1 MTSDISLSEWPA
13 DISAREVAKILRPY
27 ITATADDMVRE
38 IRAQIPEFAR
48 PSDDTYDKAVRLSVE
63 QALARFL
70 DLLDG
75 RGDVRDSWRD
85 FYRAIG
91 AGEMREGRS
100 LDALHAAMRLGA
112 RVAWRRLIDFAEE
125 TALPTRVLGTL
136 AETTF
141 QHLDAIASAAAE
153 GYAQAQVAVVGEL
166 DRRRRRLLELLL
178 ADPPAAPEAIAAA
191 AASARWREPALL
203 AVVVFDEQSAA
214 EHPPPMFPPEV
225 LVNLERQEPAL
236 ILPGPDGGVAAQ
248 AFLRGVGNR
257 RAAVGPAVA
266 PRDVLTSL
274 RWARQA
280 LLLAQRGLLHSG
292 PIVWCHRHLGTL
304 VLFRDEHLLTELAR
318 LRLAPLDHVRA
329 SQRSALA
336 ETLLA
341 WLKLDRNANDV
352 AATLHVH
359 PQTVRYRLRTLQRLF
374 GDQLGDP
381 ESRFELEIA
390 LRARA
395 LLASPAALDND

>member
-1 MTSDISLSEWPA
+1 VTPDIPPPDWPSDL
-13 DISAREVAKILRPY
+13 SARKVAEILRPY
-27 ITATADDMVRE
+27 IDPTADEMVRE

-48 PSDDTYDKAVRLSVE
+48 PANDTYDRTVRLSVE
-63 QALARFL
+63 QALNRFL

-75 RGDVRDSWRD
+75 RDDITDGWRD
-85 FYRAIG
+85 MYRAIG

-100 LDALHAAMRLGA
+100 LESLHAAMRLGA
-112 RVAWRRLIDFAEE
+112 RVAWRRLIDFAEL
-125 TALPTRVLGTL
+125 TGLPTRVLGKL
-136 AETTF
+136 AEATF
-141 QHLDAIASAAAE
+141 QHLDDIAVAAAE
-153 GYAQAQVAVVGEL
+153 GYAQAQSAVAAEL
-166 DRRRRRLLELLL
+166 DRRRRRLLELML

-191 AASARWREPALL
+191 AALARWREPSQL
-203 AVVVFDEQSAA
+203 AVVVLDEQSVA

-225 LVNLERQEPAL
+225 LVNLERREPAL
-236 ILPGPDGGVAAQ
+236 IVPGPDGGPIARASIQ
-248 AFLRGVGNR
+248 SLGHR

-292 PIVWCHRHLGTL
+292 PMVWCHEHLGTL

-318 LRLAPLDHVRA
+318 RRLAPLDHVRA

-359 PQTVRYRLRTLQRLF
+359 PQTVRYRLRTLQQLF

-395 LLASPAALDND
+395 LLAAPR

>member
-1 MTSDISLSEWPA
+1 MTSDISVSEWSA

-27 ITATADDMVRE
+27 ITATADEMVRE

-125 TALPTRVLGTL
+125 TALPTRVLGML

-141 QHLDAIASAAAE
+141 QHLDAIAGAAAE

-178 ADPPAAPEAIAAA
+178 ADPPAASEAIAAA

-214 EHPPPMFPPEV
+214 EHPPPMFPP
-225 LVNLERQEPAL
+225 Q
-236 ILPGPDGGVAAQ
+236 
-248 AFLRGVGNR
+248 
-257 RAAVGPAVA
+257 
-266 PRDVLTSL
+266 
-274 RWARQA
+274 
-280 LLLAQRGLLHSG
+280 
-292 PIVWCHRHLGTL
+292 
-304 VLFRDEHLLTELAR
+304 
-318 LRLAPLDHVRA
+318 
-329 SQRSALA
+329 
-336 ETLLA
+336 
-341 WLKLDRNANDV
+341 
-352 AATLHVH
+352 
-359 PQTVRYRLRTLQRLF
+359 
-374 GDQLGDP
+374 
-381 ESRFELEIA
+381 
-390 LRARA
+390 
-395 LLASPAALDND
+395 

>member
-1 MTSDISLSEWPA
+1 
-13 DISAREVAKILRPY
+13 
-27 ITATADDMVRE
+27 
-38 IRAQIPEFAR
+38 
-48 PSDDTYDKAVRLSVE
+48 
-63 QALARFL
+63 
-70 DLLDG
+70 
-75 RGDVRDSWRD
+75 
-85 FYRAIG
+85 
-91 AGEMREGRS
+91 
-100 LDALHAAMRLGA
+100 
-112 RVAWRRLIDFAEE
+112 
-125 TALPTRVLGTL
+125 
-136 AETTF
+136 
-141 QHLDAIASAAAE
+141 
-153 GYAQAQVAVVGEL
+153 
-166 DRRRRRLLELLL
+166 
-178 ADPPAAPEAIAAA
+178 
-191 AASARWREPALL
+191 
-203 AVVVFDEQSAA
+203 VVVFDEQSAA

-248 AFLRGVGNR
+248 AFVRGVGNR

-352 AATLHVH
+352 AARCTC
-359 PQTVRYRLRTLQRLF
+359 TRRRCATACVRCSSSSATSWATR
-374 GDQLGDP
+374 
-381 ESRFELEIA
+381 
-390 LRARA
+390 
-395 LLASPAALDND
+395 SPASSSRSPSAPAPSSPPPPGPR